1 MMKHTIQVFYCML
14 KHTILSLLFADKD
27 TTIFPK
33 DNILILIPNSQ
44 SKTMLDEKSVNLTQ
58 N

>member
-1 MMKHTIQVFYCML
+1 MMKHTIQVFYCVL

-33 DNILILIPNSQ
+33 DNIPIPIPNPQ
-44 SKTMLDEKSVNLTQ
+44 PKTMLDEKSVILTQ
-58 N
+58 S